1 MLLANNAAA
10 ATCVENHI
18 IDGPT
23 CIFLSC
29 LQNLGVLISDMLR
42 QTKEVNPSSNFG
54 HSISLHLMS
63 TLNLVHSFISQSMQY
78 LIEVVGSDPLN
89 FRPQCHAS
97 HVGKTLLNRGNLDLW
112 HAKFRVI
119 LGSSG
124 KLV

>member
-1 MLLANNAAA
+1 MSVGPKWCLGHAVCK
-10 ATCVENHI
+10 ATW
-18 IDGPT
+18 DP
-23 CIFLSC
+23 L
-29 LQNLGVLISDMLR
+29 
-42 QTKEVNPSSNFG
+42 G
-54 HSISLHLMS
+54 HSISIHLLS
-63 TLNLVHSFISQSMQY
+63 TLNPVQSFISQSMC

>member
-1 MLLANNAAA
+1 MHNAAV
-10 ATCVENHI
+10 ATCVENRI
-18 IDGPT
+18 IDSPACILLSRLQDLGILICLDKPT
-23 CIFLSC
+23 
-29 LQNLGVLISDMLR
+29 
-42 QTKEVNPSSNFG
+42 SNFG
-54 HSISLHLMS
+54 DSISIHLIS
-63 TLNLVHSFISQSMQY
+63 TLNLVHSFNSQSMQY